1 MSSIVKIV
9 PFDEVT
15 TKTAYKISLHP
26 EEVKIGFST
35 TFRVSLYDYD
45 DVCFTHKY
53 VVFEGQDYLNS
64 QTDDKYVLKFITK
77 TLGLKLME

>member
-1 MSSIVKIV
+1 MSSIVKIL

-15 TKTAYKISLHP
+15 TKTAHKISLYM
-26 EEVKIGFST
+26 EEIKIGISII
-35 TFRVSLYDYD
+35 FRVSLYDSD

-64 QTDDKYVLKFITK
+64 QADDKYILKFITK